1 MTTSTAAHTFLRPG
15 TTTTTTPKPS
25 SIPPTSTV
33 SKLGDCYSPKAIS
46 THPYGLRVPSYDFTT
61 TAFPAVVDLPVDDAQ
76 RHLHH
81 LHVVEDPADDDDL
94 TTYVNKW
101 CDRTD
106 EDFDC
111 SSELEALAEACER
124 MQQRWPTATPTEPP
138 TILPLA
144 TILPQQSPT
153 PMTQRSNCD
162 DEAFDLSLEIDELVE
177 ACERMQQRWP
187 TATPTEQPTIPPL
200 ATILPQQS
208 PTPMTQRSSCDDEAF
223 DLSSAIDEL
232 VEACDRMQQR
242 WPTVTTTATTHQ
254 IVTAT
259 TPERQPNDSD
269 LPAILAS
276 LAEFIR
282 SDTDERLDDPPPTPA
297 LLRPMSYNE
306 THVLQTQVMA
316 KLIVMIDDLHG
327 KLDLLTAATI
337 CPPKRTLDSPTTPP
351 RPVPWRLLTCSLPPQ
366 QHTVL
371 GFFKPKGPLES
382 QRDLILRTQLAIASQ
397 IGTYTNVIPAKPPFP
412 NGCHPLLMLRL
423 KDGMRPP

>member
-1 MTTSTAAHTFLRPG
+1 MMTMTTLTAAHTFLRPG

-25 SIPPTSTV
+25 PIPPTSTV
-33 SKLGDCYSPKAIS
+33 SKLGDCYSPKAIL

-81 LHVVEDPADDDDL
+81 LHVVDDPADDDDL

-124 MQQRWPTATPTEPP
+124 MQQRWPTATPTEP
-138 TILPLA
+138 
-144 TILPQQSPT
+144 
-153 PMTQRSNCD
+153 
-162 DEAFDLSLEIDELVE
+162 
-177 ACERMQQRWP
+177 
-187 TATPTEQPTIPPL
+187 PTIPPL

-337 CPPKRTLDSPTTPP
+337 CPPKRTLDSPTAPP

-382 QRDLILRTQLAIASQ
+382 QRDLILRTQRAIASQ

>member
-1 MTTSTAAHTFLRPG
+1 MMTMTTSTAAHTFLRPG

-33 SKLGDCYSPKAIS
+33 SKLGDCYSPKAIL
-46 THPYGLRVPSYDFTT
+46 THPNGLRVPSYDFTT

-138 TILPLA
+138 TI
-144 TILPQQSPT
+144 
-153 PMTQRSNCD
+153 
-162 DEAFDLSLEIDELVE
+162 
-177 ACERMQQRWP
+177 
-187 TATPTEQPTIPPL
+187 PPL

-259 TPERQPNDSD
+259 TLECQPNDSD

-282 SDTDERLDDPPPTPA
+282 SDTDERLDDPPPTPT
-297 LLRPMSYNE
+297 LNE
-306 THVLQTQVMA
+306 MHVLQMQVMA

-337 CPPKRTLDSPTTPP
+337 CPPKRTPDSPTTPP

-382 QRDLILRTQLAIASQ
+382 QRDLILRTQRTIASQ